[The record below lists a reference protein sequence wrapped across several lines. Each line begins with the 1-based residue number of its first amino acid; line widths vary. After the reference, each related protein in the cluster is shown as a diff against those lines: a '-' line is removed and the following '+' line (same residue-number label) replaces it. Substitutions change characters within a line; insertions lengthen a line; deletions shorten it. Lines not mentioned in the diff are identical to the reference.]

1 VKTGSVSL
9 QAEIYF
15 SVELLFQKEGEAMKK
30 TFLAV
35 VVASAVC
42 IVACM
47 PTVVT
52 KSVQEQ
58 IDPDGKKTVITTRTI
73 SQSLQKS
80 QLDSTDDVL
89 NKVK

>member
-1 VKTGSVSL
+1 
-9 QAEIYF
+9 
-15 SVELLFQKEGEAMKK
+15 MKK
-30 TFLAV
+30 TILTVAV
-35 VVASAVC
+35 AGTML
-42 IVACM
+42 IGACM

-73 SQSLQKS
+73 SQSLQKA